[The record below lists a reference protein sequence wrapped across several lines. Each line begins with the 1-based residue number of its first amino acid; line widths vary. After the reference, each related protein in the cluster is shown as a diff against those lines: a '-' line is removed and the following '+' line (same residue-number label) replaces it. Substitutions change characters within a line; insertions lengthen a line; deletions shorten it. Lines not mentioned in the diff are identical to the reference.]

1 MSPPSSSSSSSF
13 EVVVGGG
20 AAVSSNL
27 GGWTVQ
33 DLSYQDMAVDET
45 GAVLSRDRKERLR
58 LKHGYCPTCPTIPIQ
73 LYTMKR
79 SRLNPLWS
87 SKTPRSVEA
96 ECHNGMCLKCC
107 GSSASSST
115 AATTNAAAAAAA
127 RSRSVSS
134 LPTIQSSSAASP
146 LLHAPSVSSGAS
158 FRSTATAA
166 TTTTTSPEAT
176 SSIARAPRSHTM
188 TTTNH
193 HPSSHAHSHR
203 HPASLPQS
211 PPMKRTGTRR
221 IGGTRHST
229 SRGGGA
235 LVPPPPWALE
245 EEGEESS
252 HSSNS
257 SPTTPVSSATTN
269 KKNKDT
275 CNPSLND
282 SLSTTSGSSRF
293 TMPSL
298 VPAASVSTTTTDST
312 TTATS
317 TATTTHSP
325 TSVASTT
332 ATTVSSSPLLHSRST
347 HSVRNNSPTTG
358 GPVSSSSLGG
368 SSSRSLLLSSSSNS
382 LRSMN
387 SSSHHTHNAASTT
400 TTTTMHRQST
410 RTNMMIREAS
420 VRSAVSTLSDGPSY
434 HSSNH
439 TTTSSPHHPQH
450 TTGEL
455 GGRQASTQSLEL
467 VVPQPHQHHSS
478 KEHDDWMESATTVG
492 GGGGHESLSTWSELH
507 LSGSNHHTSPRS
519 VLSTNTGRSMEQ
531 EPQEDDTNK
540 NHTDPQELFL
550 SLQDDD
556 DEKQSPQDQHHD
568 KQDPQDYPHVAQVV
582 LDDLQSLVHQLVLAS
597 SWTVLANVLANA
609 MKQHASYHA
618 AVARFCLS
626 TLAEYYGHGGD
637 GGTPT
642 ANHEQ
647 EQQQPQGS
655 IQLLWHV
662 QVDKWLVHAMKQHPH
677 DPVVQEQAC
686 RLAHCLLLAPDEDDD
701 NNHSYHQDWLVQAQ
715 LPWYLYQAMRQFGTE
730 SVAVAIHGMAVARSL
745 SIHAT
750 ARSVWNDISRQD
762 SGGASSSS
770 SSCGFV
776 FVQVMHHHPTVA
788 QVQRDACALLNN
800 LAVDLEQY
808 HVSTVPP
815 DTLQG
820 VLLALQNRATHDDDN
835 NNNDNNNKSSSVVS
849 SALFALQNLT
859 YNDTNLGTL
868 CRLPNVC
875 RILHQVV
882 VVATTCAKSH
892 NDSENAQMLLERV
905 QLRQTQDLSLEEQA
919 LESLQAHIQLKQ
931 DDPHLLVDVLA
942 VCDAHSGSQQIV
954 STGLQH
960 IGQVVV
966 TSSSSFSSSRQQQLD
981 HFLCE
986 ETALSRVQAHL
997 VTFASDPVVAPT
1009 AQAILQAC
1017 ASDKHK

>member
-115 AATTNAAAAAAA
+115 AATTNAAAAAA

-134 LPTIQSSSAASP
+134 LPTIQSSSSASP

-176 SSIARAPRSHTM
+176 SSSARAPRSHTM

-282 SLSTTSGSSRF
+282 SLSTTSWSSRF

-298 VPAASVSTTTTDST
+298 VPAASVSTTITDST

-325 TSVASTT
+325 TSEASTT
-332 ATTVSSSPLLHSRST
+332 TTTVLSSSSPVLHSRST

-358 GPVSSSSLGG
+358 GPASSSSFGG
-368 SSSRSLLLSSSSNS
+368 SSSRSLLLSSSSSS

-400 TTTTMHRQST
+400 TTTTMNRQST

-434 HSSNH
+434 HNTWSSNH
-439 TTTSSPHHPQH
+439 TTPSSHHHPQQH

-467 VVPQPHQHHSS
+467 VPHHHSS
-478 KEHDDWMESATTVG
+478 KEHDDWMESATNLG
-492 GGGGHESLSTWSELH
+492 GSGGGHESLSTLSEWH
-507 LSGSNHHTSPRS
+507 LSCSNHTSPSS
-519 VLSTNTGRSMEQ
+519 VLWTNKGRSMEQ
-531 EPQEDDTNK
+531 EQQDHDTNK
-540 NHTDPQELFL
+540 NHTDPQELFP

-556 DEKQSPQDQHHD
+556 DNDEKQSPQDQHHD
-568 KQDPQDYPHVAQVV
+568 KEDPQDYPHVAQVV

-609 MKQHASYHA
+609 MKQHTSYHA

-686 RLAHCLLLAPDEDDD
+686 RLAHCLLLAPDDDDD

-770 SSCGFV
+770 SCGFV

-820 VLLALQNRATHDDDN
+820 VLVALQNHATHDDN
-835 NNNDNNNKSSSVVS
+835 NNNNKSSSVVS

-882 VVATTCAKSH
+882 THDPEDNHDNA
-892 NDSENAQMLLERV
+892 AQMLLERV
-905 QLRQTQDLSLEEQA
+905 QFRQTQDLSLEQQA

-931 DDPHLLVDVLA
+931 DDPQLLVDVLA
-942 VCDAHSGSQQIV
+942 VCDAHSWSQPIV
-954 STGLQH
+954 STGLKH
-960 IGQVVV
+960 IGQVV
-966 TSSSSFSSSRQQQLD
+966 TSSSSSSSSREQQMH
-981 HFLCE
+981 HFLRE

-997 VTFASDPVVAPT
+997 VTFVSDPVVAPT
-1009 AQAILQAC
+1009 AQAILEAC